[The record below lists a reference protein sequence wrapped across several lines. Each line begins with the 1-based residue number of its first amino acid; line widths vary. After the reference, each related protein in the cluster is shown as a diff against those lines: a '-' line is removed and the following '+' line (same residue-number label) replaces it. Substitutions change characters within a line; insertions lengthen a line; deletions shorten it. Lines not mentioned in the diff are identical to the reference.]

1 MLQKYLKSH
10 RQNWRISTV
19 AKLICICLP
28 VSCSSVFA
36 SESENKDVVEQP
48 QNNVVVTGSRIKK
61 VDIENLTPIFSIDR
75 EEIDKLGY
83 ANVKDVIDNMT
94 QNSGGTFDN
103 SATFGFTPGASAV
116 NFRGLGFG
124 QTLTLIDGRRLP
136 IYPIGINGTTNFVDL
151 SSIPMAFVERID
163 VLTDGASAI
172 YGSDAVSGVINVITR
187 KDIEGISLNF
197 RTSTTT
203 DGGFDTQRF
212 NLLTG
217 ARNGDTQLDVILD
230 YWLQDPL
237 WAKDRDYADSDVANS
252 RGQYSFGG
260 ASFVGLQTG
269 NIYQDPN
276 CGTASGALQGDGIPN
291 VSLPIY
297 SSNDRWC
304 GYDRSQSRQLIA
316 PQERISLMT
325 RIHYEINDHLV
336 FFSRLGL
343 SRLNTSTQLEPNF
356 YGGGL
361 FTGFGSLVP
370 NNGGLVFAGADNNP
384 TTGSGFE
391 ENGVFVRRLVEFGTR
406 QSELKNDAA
415 NILTGLSGT
424 WANGLYDWEL
434 GFSYNKTELDIDSNN
449 IHLSGLNA
457 AVESGLDLFSPIPE
471 EVVELLRFDANQ
483 NAYSTN
489 RLLDFSLSGDLDFQL
504 NNGPIKFAVAFEQVK
519 ESYSDRPD
527 STILKGDGFDG
538 SSAGRGERDHLGIG
552 GELNFPFAENFDLNI
567 ALRWDDYDDDSDVGS
582 AFSPRLAMAYSPAE
596 NLLFRFSWGK
606 SFRAPDMQRLFGG
619 ETRGFNDIVDPE
631 FGGVVVQSVPTVTV
645 SNIDLKEERG
655 TNINLGT
662 VWQFSEDFDL
672 SVDIFDISL
681 DDVVAAPSSQF
692 IVNACSEFDLLCD
705 LVVRD
710 SAGTLNG
717 MDALIISGP
726 VNFAK
731 QETRGIDFTGN
742 YRWQNGSGKWNAR
755 LMTTWINAFYF
766 QAVSGIQKVENIDLG
781 VFPEFRTN
789 LMLDWQK
796 ESLGAT
802 VRISYID
809 EIAGSFCV
817 VCSKEQYIGSWLSLN
832 ANFRY
837 NFSEH
842 SRVSLGVNNI
852 SNREPPQDPTQN
864 NWPWY
869 TNSGSYY
876 NAAGREIYLQLDT
889 RF

>member
-1 MLQKYLKSH
+1 MVDKNLKKHSE
-10 RQNWRISTV
+10 NNRISGI
-19 AKLICICLP
+19 AKLVCFCLP
-28 VSCSSVFA
+28 MTCSAVFA
-36 SESENKDVVEQP
+36 SESQDKESVEQS
-48 QNNVVVTGSRIKK
+48 QNEVVVTGSRIKK
-61 VDIENLTPIFSIDR
+61 VDIENLAPIFSIDR

-203 DGGFDTQRF
+203 DGGYDTQRF

-237 WAKDRDYADSDVANS
+237 WAKERDYASSDVANS

-269 NIYQDPN
+269 DIYQDPN
-276 CGTASGALQGDGIPN
+276 CGTASGALRGDGVPN

-297 SSNDRWC
+297 SNDEEWC
-304 GYDRSQSRQLIA
+304 GYDRSASRQLIA

-325 RIHYEINDHLV
+325 RIHYEINDSLV

-391 ENGVFVRRLVEFGTR
+391 ENGIFVRRLAEFGPRRT
-406 QSELKNDAA
+406 EIKNDAA

-424 WANGLYDWEL
+424 FANGLYDWEL
-434 GFSYNKTELDIDSNN
+434 GFSYNKTELDIDANN

-457 AVESGLDLFSPIPE
+457 AVENGLDLFLPIPE
-471 EVVELLRFDANQ
+471 STVELLRFDANQ

-504 NNGPIKFAVAFEQVK
+504 NNGPVKFAIAFEQVK
-519 ESYSDRPD
+519 ESYSDTPD

-552 GELNFPFAENFDLNI
+552 GELSFPFAENFDLNV
-567 ALRWDDYDDDSDVGS
+567 ALRWDDYDDDSGVGS
-582 AFSPRLAMAYSPAE
+582 AVSPRVAMGYSPAE
-596 NLLFRFSWGK
+596 SLLFRFSWGK

-631 FGGVVVQSVPTVTV
+631 FDGVVVQSVPTVTV

-655 TNINLGT
+655 TNINLGM
-662 VWQFSEDFDL
+662 VWQSSENLDFSF
-672 SVDIFDISL
+672 DIFDISL
-681 DDVVAAPSSQF
+681 EEVVAAPSSQF

-717 MDALIISGP
+717 TDALIISGP

-731 QETRGIDFTGN
+731 QETRGLDFSGN
-742 YRWQNGSGKWNAR
+742 YRWENHLGRWSMR

-766 QAVSGIQKVENIDLG
+766 QSVEGIEKVENIDLG

-789 LMLDWQK
+789 LMLDWQ
-796 ESLGAT
+796 EGAYGAT
-802 VRISYID
+802 VKVSYID

-817 VCSKEQYIGSWLSLN
+817 VCSKEEYIGSWLSMN
-832 ANFRY
+832 ANLRY
-837 NFSEH
+837 SFSEN
-842 SRVSLGVNNI
+842 SRVSLGINNL

-869 TNSGSYY
+869 TNSSSYY